1 MIPSG
6 DKMTLEDRAVLSA
19 KDEKL
24 KNELI
29 SEYKN
34 FILSSA
40 SKVLKKSV
48 TVNDDEFMI
57 AMIAFN
63 EAINSY
69 NSDKGKFLS
78 FAAIIIHNRIVDYL
92 RNDSRNRATPFS
104 AIETEDDDG
113 QIVEV
118 DMPSYDSGDLKWEIE
133 ALTEELEAYNISL
146 FELTE
151 VSPKSRKTKR
161 ICFDAINYIRSDKQL
176 IDSVIKKQILPIK
189 EITDNTKS
197 NRKTLER
204 HRKYIITA
212 MIVLTQDYPSIAEYF
227 RFKEV

>member
-1 MIPSG
+1 
-6 DKMTLEDRAVLSA
+6 MTLEDRAVLSA

-176 IDSVIKKQILPIK
+176 IDSVIKK
-189 EITDNTKS
+189 
-197 NRKTLER
+197 
-204 HRKYIITA
+204 
-212 MIVLTQDYPSIAEYF
+212 
-227 RFKEV
+227 